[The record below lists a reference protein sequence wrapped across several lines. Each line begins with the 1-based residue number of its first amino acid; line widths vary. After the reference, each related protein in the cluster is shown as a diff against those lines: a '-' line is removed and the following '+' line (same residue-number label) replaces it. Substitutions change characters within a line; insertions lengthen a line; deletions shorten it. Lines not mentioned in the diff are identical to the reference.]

1 MDIFVKI
8 LLCSREHFSLY
19 PVILIY
25 NMIQIKRLGRY
36 NIYYMHKTTLDFM
49 LRYLVKM
56 SFIKLSL
63 LPVRKLF
70 VAYIT
75 RIKKSVGRGVHSL
88 HVSPVRCLIV
98 IFIADLTLPFFN
110 SLKYINIKIS
120 KSTAKMS

>member
-1 MDIFVKI
+1 M
-8 LLCSREHFSLY
+8 
-19 PVILIY
+19 
-25 NMIQIKRLGRY
+25 N
-36 NIYYMHKTTLDFM
+36 KTTLDFM
-49 LRYLVKM
+49 LRYLVKIA
-56 SFIKLSL
+56 FIKLSL

-75 RIKKSVGRGVHSL
+75 RIKKGVGRGVHRF